1 MMDFLDNFLNG
12 PMNIICHAQILFNM
26 LRYRRFR
33 LSLVTTD
40 RLDKNQAAIL
50 TVFEVAKKLRANG
63 VRVFG
68 YRFDAKHLYIYVAKS
83 QEGQAKWLLCNTMH
97 SNNVRDFGRRW
108 SK

>member
-1 MMDFLDNFLNG
+1 MMDILDNFLNG
-12 PMNIICHAQILFNM
+12 PLNIICYAQILFNM

-40 RLDKNQAAIL
+40 RQDKNQAAVL
-50 TVFEVAKKLRANG
+50 GVFDVSKRLRKNG

-68 YRFDAKHLYIYVAKS
+68 YRFDAKHLYIYVAKK
-83 QEGQAKWLLCNTMH
+83 QERQAQWLLGNTMH